1 MSERKCFT
9 AGRIA
14 IHAGAYLS
22 APSAGSATRF
32 SIAAIALLSG
42 LIFGTGAL
50 GAAADKTAA
59 APTASEASAKP
70 KPDELPSL
78 AEILTAA
85 EAHDSAVQDIS
96 RRLQDRPRIDELAG
110 EIDVIQKTFD
120 AARYATGETPWDRA
134 NVYELADLQLTIR
147 RGTDR
152 LAVIVSELTAKA
164 RALDADLDQLADD
177 EREWRQHLETARTR
191 NAPQALQA
199 RIEAI
204 VPSDA

>member
-14 IHAGAYLS
+14 IYAKTYLG
-22 APSAGSATRF
+22 APSAGSAKRF
-32 SIAAIALLSG
+32 AIVAIALLSG
-42 LIFGTGAL
+42 LIFGTGTL

-59 APTASEASAKP
+59 GPSALAVSAKP

-85 EAHDSAVQDIS
+85 EAHDSVVQDIS
-96 RRLQDRPRIDELAG
+96 RRLQDGPRIDELAG
-110 EIDVIQKTFD
+110 EIDVIQKTFE
-120 AARYATGETPWDRA
+120 AARYATGETPWERA

-152 LAVIVSELTAKA
+152 LGVIVNELTAKA

-177 EREWRQHLETARTR
+177 EREWRQRLEAARTR
-191 NAPQALQA
+191 NAPEALQA